1 MPRLESAPRAA
12 CHDLRVLAANLIRY
26 GNRSVGG
33 GRRRARDV
41 AAVAVAVVAAV
52 AAELRP
58 NACCCRGVLKKRAA
72 AQDPLASL
80 SAARSS
86 AAGPSVCWRRLPAAP
101 QSSGAAL
108 APGFARIAPKIFGR
122 GRLWRSLGRAVPEE
136 GLARRSV
143 MPLSAGRRPAR
154 AAHGAPS
161 ARSVAGHFQASRRQG
176 CRARGARD
184 RGNAPRRT
192 RGGGAW
198 HSDQGGKP
206 ARMQSSKL
214 RAPCAAARHAPR
226 RFRYGLVCGQAGGRP
241 PEACPR
247 SHRTRAPR

>member
-1 MPRLESAPRAA
+1 MPFFRCEQPGSRPDRVWTRIRQNPPACRGRLLLRTPPVGGRAGCLLRYCRRLRMPRLESAPRAA

-33 GRRRARDV
+33 GRRARDV

-101 QSSGAAL
+101 QSSDAAL
-108 APGFARIAPKIFGR
+108 ALGFARIAPKIFGR
-122 GRLWRSLGRAVPEE
+122 GCLWRSLGRAVPEE

-143 MPLSAGRRPAR
+143 MPLPAGRRPAR

-161 ARSVAGHFQASRRQG
+161 ARSVAGHF
-176 CRARGARD
+176 
-184 RGNAPRRT
+184 
-192 RGGGAW
+192 
-198 HSDQGGKP
+198 
-206 ARMQSSKL
+206 
-214 RAPCAAARHAPR
+214 
-226 RFRYGLVCGQAGGRP
+226 
-241 PEACPR
+241 
-247 SHRTRAPR
+247 